1 MGWWHSHSFLK
12 TACKDDE
19 GKCDVRV
26 RNLGIQLFPYTE
38 DGAIWWPADTPWPDP
53 WVTLAAM
60 GAVTTTLRLAS
71 NICLAA
77 LRDPATLAKA
87 VSTAA
92 VLTGGRIVLGVASGW
107 LREEYELLGVDFTT
121 RGRRLDELL
130 TVARKFWSGRP
141 VTHEG
146 EFFCY
151 AESVMCP
158 APPAPVP
165 VWCGGAVPAALGR
178 AVRNDGWLGL
188 PLDRAGAAPVLQ
200 TLLQQRRA
208 TGLPRE
214 NFSVNIALTEA
225 HEPHVIAEVRD
236 MGVTGLMIMSPWLPN
251 PFFTAPWYRAGTD
264 PARLETK
271 REAIMRFADLLL
283 TLPTLP
289 LLLVLS
295 SRVDLKTHRQ
305 YDRPNIHSQ

>member
-1 MGWWHSHSFLK
+1 MEYWLSITTIPEQDQLLALARIAEEAGF
-12 TACKDDE
+12 D
-19 GKCDVRV
+19 
-26 RNLGIQLFPYTE
+26 GITVADHVLMPTRIASRYPYTE

-60 GAVTTTLRLAS
+60 GAVTTKLRLAS

-77 LRDPATLAKA
+77 LRDPATLAKS

-107 LREEYELLGVDFTT
+107 LREEYDLLGVDFAT

-188 PLDRAGAAPVLQ
+188 PLDRAGAAPVLGA
-200 TLLQQRRA
+200 LLQQRDA
-208 TGLPRE
+208 AGLSRE
-214 NFSVNIALTEA
+214 HFAINIALTEA
-225 HEPHVIAEVRD
+225 HEPQAIADVAA

-251 PFFTAPWYRAGTD
+251 PFFAAPWYRADAD

-271 REAIMRFADLLL
+271 REAIMRFADQ
-283 TLPTLP
+283 
-289 LLLVLS
+289 VLA
-295 SRVDLKTHRQ
+295 RR
-305 YDRPNIHSQ
+305 